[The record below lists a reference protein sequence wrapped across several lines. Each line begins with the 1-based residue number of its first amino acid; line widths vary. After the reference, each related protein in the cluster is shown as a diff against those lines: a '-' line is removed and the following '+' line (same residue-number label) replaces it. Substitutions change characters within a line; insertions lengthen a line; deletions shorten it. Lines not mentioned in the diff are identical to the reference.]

1 MTNEKRSQTD
11 FKTLRSMMD
20 ADIDCSDLEEF
31 TEDFLN
37 SVEGY
42 METPEKELIS
52 IRVDRKVLEFYRKG
66 GKGYQTRMNAVLRG
80 YAEAQE
86 KSRLK
91 RT

>member
-1 MTNEKRSQTD
+1 MTD
-11 FKTLRSMMD
+11 D
-20 ADIDCSDLEEF
+20 DIDCSDLEEF

-37 SVEGY
+37 SAEGF

-66 GKGYQTRMNAVLRG
+66 GKGYQTRINAVLRG
-80 YAEAQE
+80 YAEAHE
-86 KSRLK
+86 KSLLK